1 MNIKLLVDA
10 IVQQTTV
17 LIAQLS
23 TNAGVRA
30 PLAHLADQVFLSL
43 SREIEAQGVKRK
55 VVADMFGMALRGYQK
70 KTQRAAASVSQ
81 QGKTLFEAILDFVE
95 TSRGCSREALLHRF
109 RHDNEREVA
118 GVLNDLVENGLL
130 YTTGTGPSA
139 LYGVTSEAERQQ
151 FTRRS
156 DIHALASMALGLIY
170 RSPGI
175 NPQELRAQLLVSEAE
190 LEAAI
195 DVLLQDKRIE
205 PEQDG
210 YRAPS
215 FVISSDAPH
224 GWEAAVFD
232 HYQALC
238 TAISNKVQLKHERP
252 QLSHLIG
259 GSTLHFE
266 VSAKHPLL
274 PRVLSLLS
282 EVTSLTDQVWGE
294 VYAYNEQNPIPDTER
309 VNLTLYY
316 GQNVDDL
323 EKLPLEGPKPNEHD

>member
-10 IVQQTTV
+10 IMQQTTV

-70 KTQRAAASVSQ
+70 KTQRAAQSASQ
-81 QGKTLFEAILDFVE
+81 QGKTLFEAILEYVE
-95 TSRGCSREALLHRF
+95 SSRGCSREALLHRF

-118 GVLNDLVENGLL
+118 GVLNDLVESGLL
-130 YTTGTGPSA
+130 YTTGAGLQA
-139 LYGVTSEAERQQ
+139 LYGLTSEAERQQ

-156 DIHALASMALGLIY
+156 DTQALASMALGVIY
-170 RSPGI
+170 RNPGVAAV
-175 NPQELRAQLLVSEAE
+175 ELATLLHVGDAE
-190 LEAAI
+190 LEPALA
-195 DVLLQDKRIE
+195 LLLAEGRIE
-205 PEQDG
+205 EEASG
-210 YRAPS
+210 YRAPR
-215 FVISSDAPH
+215 FLIAADAQY

-232 HYQALC
+232 HFQAVC
-238 TAISNKVQLKHERP
+238 TAIANKVQLRHQP
-252 QLSHLIG
+252 NAMSHLVG

-266 VSAKHPLL
+266 LTANHPGLPKVLKLL
-274 PRVLSLLS
+274 EQVR
-282 EVTSLTDQVWGE
+282 ELTDGVWDE
-294 VYAYNEQNPIPDTER
+294 IYQYNEQHPASDAER
-309 VNLTLYY
+309 VNLTLYF

-323 EKLPLEGPKPNEHD
+323 EKLQDDND